1 MQLDVLMLKT
11 QEERGSRMQF
21 LSLKRIYEFGLV
33 PTMDDY
39 TVTYTV
45 EVEEPEK
52 GSDIHAV
59 LETLYGDLNRPDR
72 PNRRTVRSMSVGDL
86 VLVNGMKMYFCD
98 KVGFLEVRQSIT
110 GEIIPVEKL
119 LFLKKI
125 PEREA
130 SLKYNL
136 SYEGVYQIM
145 VVEETVS
152 AIGLAC
158 TDRNRLEWVNLIR
171 SHVHQGYIWD
181 VIEELF
187 GKVKGSSFLL
197 DSTEEQVPLW
207 MHLGAETAGPPDEQR
222 KVLRLALR
230 REKFNLRRKDKR
242 KNEKVD

>member
-11 QEERGSRMQF
+11 QEEREIKMLF
-21 LSLKRIYEFGLV
+21 MSLKSLYESGLV
-33 PTMDDY
+33 PTIGDY
-39 TVTYTV
+39 TVTYTT
-45 EVEEPEK
+45 EVEEPEE
-52 GSDIHAV
+52 GSSGIHVV
-59 LETLYGDLNRPDR
+59 LEKLYEDLNRPDR
-72 PNRRTVRSMSVGDL
+72 PNRKTMRSMSVGDL
-86 VLVNGMKMYFCD
+86 VLVNGMSLYFCNP
-98 KVGFLEVRQSIT
+98 VGFLEVKQSIT
-110 GEIIPVEKL
+110 GEIIPAEKL

-130 SLKYNL
+130 RLKYNI

-152 AIGLAC
+152 AIGLVC

-197 DSTEEQVPLW
+197 DSTEEQAPLW
-207 MHLGAETAGPPDEQR
+207 MHLGAETAGPLDETR

-230 REKFNLRRKDKR
+230 REKFNLKKGQ
-242 KNEKVD
+242 KKK

>member
-11 QEERGSRMQF
+11 QEESSSRMQF
-21 LSLKRIYEFGLV
+21 LPLKRIYEFGLV

-45 EVEEPEK
+45 EVEEPEE
-52 GSDIHAV
+52 GSDIYAV

-72 PNRRTVRSMSVGDL
+72 PNRRTMRSMSVGDL
-86 VLVNGMKMYFCD
+86 VLVNGMSLYFCNP
-98 KVGFLEVRQSIT
+98 VGFLEVKQSIT
-110 GEIIPVEKL
+110 GEIIPAEKL

-130 SLKYNL
+130 RLKYNL

-152 AIGLAC
+152 AIGLVC
-158 TDRNRLEWVNLIR
+158 TDRNRLEWVNLI

-207 MHLGAETAGPPDEQR
+207 MHLGAETAGPLDEQR
-222 KVLRLALR
+222 KVLRLALC
-230 REKFNLRRKDKR
+230 REKFNLRRKDRRNAKI
-242 KNEKVD
+242 N